1 MSDDARPR
9 AGVVSARGALAV
21 SLALSMGVLGLSGAG
36 VAGVVGLAG
45 ALVVGWG
52 VGALDPSRTRR
63 LAAGSVSVVVGTAA
77 LAAAVGLVAV
87 SGRFGH
93 GVVLAGAVTTAL
105 AALAGLGGE
114 TPGRLTRAVSESG
127 FVALVTL
134 ALAVA
139 WFLLVGTGFVPGLVA
154 WAVTGAT
161 ASPVVAA
168 VWLQVAVLVAGL
180 AVERAGRA
188 LHALVPGRGG
198 PESELAASFRLTLD
212 EVPRWYVAALTV
224 ALLVG
229 PSAFVR
235 EPVASALAARPLVG
249 RVVDAVLLTGVVHGA
264 LGVVVAL
271 SLCVA
276 AAPTVH
282 RAVVFWTGYAP
293 GDTVGYAAGGLVA
306 ATLTVTASA
315 LAALARALDVSA
327 PVAVPS
333 PIAVAVTALVGTLC
347 ALVAVAALVRGLAL
361 AAGLARRSEGFAVGA
376 ALALV
381 GTALLAETL
390 PTLAVVVAATGA
402 LAVWDLGV
410 RAVGFERDLRGRRPP
425 VRTELVHATA
435 VGAVLA
441 VAVAAALVVGYF
453 AVPVRIP
460 DDRATVALALV
471 MVSLVAFAVALRE

>member
-1 MSDDARPR
+1 MSDDRRPR
-9 AGVVSARGALAV
+9 AGVVSARGALVLA
-21 SLALSMGVLGLSGAG
+21 LALSASVLALSGAG
-36 VAGVVGLAG
+36 VAGIVGVVGV
-45 ALVVGWG
+45 LVFGWG

-63 LAAGSVSVVVGTAA
+63 LATGSVSVVVGTAV
-77 LAAAVGLVAV
+77 LAAAVALVAV

-93 GVVLAGAVTTAL
+93 GVVLAGAAVVAV
-105 AALAGLGGE
+105 AALAGLDGE

-139 WFLLVGTGFVPGLVA
+139 WFLLVGTGFVPGLVT
-154 WAVTGAT
+154 WAIGGAT
-161 ASPVVAA
+161 GSPVVAA
-168 VWLQVAVLVAGL
+168 AWLQVAVIAAGL
-180 AVERAGRA
+180 AAERAGRA
-188 LHALVPGRGG
+188 LESLVPERTG
-198 PESELAASFRLTLD
+198 PESGLAASFRLTLD

-249 RVVDAVLLTGVVHGA
+249 RVVDAVLLSGVVHAA
-264 LGVVVAL
+264 LGAVLAL

-276 AAPTVH
+276 VAPTVH

-306 ATLTVTASA
+306 AALTVAASA
-315 LAALARALDVSA
+315 LAGLARALDLSA

-347 ALVAVAALVRGLAL
+347 ALVVALAFVRGVGY
-361 AAGLARRSEGFAVGA
+361 AATLARRAEGFAVGA

-381 GTALLAETL
+381 GTALLADAL
-390 PTLAVVVAATGA
+390 PTLAVVAAAAGA
-402 LAVWDLGV
+402 LAVWDLGA
-410 RAVGFERDLRGRRPP
+410 RAVGFERDLHGVAPP
-425 VRTELVHATA
+425 ARTELVHATA
-435 VGAVLA
+435 IGAVLVVA
-441 VAVAAALVVGYF
+441 VAVAFVVGYF

-471 MVSLVAFAVALRE
+471 MVSVVAFAVALRE